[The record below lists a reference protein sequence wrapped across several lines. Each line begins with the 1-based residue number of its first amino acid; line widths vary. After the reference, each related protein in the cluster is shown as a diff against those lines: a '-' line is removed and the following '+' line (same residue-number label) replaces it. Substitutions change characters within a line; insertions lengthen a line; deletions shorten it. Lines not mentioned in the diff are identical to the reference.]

1 LSTRARA
8 STILAL
14 CLGICA
20 LALPSAAAGAADW
33 PARPVRVIV
42 PFAAGGAADTLG
54 RLYADALSAAFGKQ
68 FIIENR
74 AGGGGLIAAEAVAR
88 APPDGYTLIVSGIPI
103 QVLGPAMNR
112 NTGYDPM
119 RDFTHIAYF
128 GGTPNVLVVH
138 PALGVKTYRDFVAL
152 ARARPDSIDYVSA
165 GVGTMGNWVAEYLA
179 AAAGIKL
186 THVAYKGGAAA
197 LLDLLAGHVKVGML
211 SWSSVAEH
219 IRAGALSPLAVTSA
233 ERVPYLA
240 ELPTLRELGYPD
252 FVATTWFSLSG
263 PAGLPPDIVD
273 KINREVVKAMDRPQV
288 KKQIEQDAI
297 ETRAMTAAEVTQF
310 SQSEI
315 DRWTPL
321 IKKMMA
327 KKLSGSTE

>member
-1 LSTRARA
+1 MNAA
-8 STILAL
+8 LAL
-14 CLGICA
+14 CLGIGVV
-20 LALPSAAAGAADW
+20 ALPSAGAGAADW

-42 PFAAGGAADTLG
+42 PFAAGGAADAQG

-68 FIIENR
+68 FIVENR
-74 AGGGGLIAAEAVAR
+74 TGGGGLIAAEMVAR
-88 APPDGYTLIVSGIPI
+88 AAPDGYTLIVSGVPI
-103 QVLGPAMNR
+103 QVLAPAMNK
-112 NTGYDPM
+112 NVGYDPM
-119 RDFTHIAYF
+119 RDFAHIAYF

-138 PALGVKTYRDFVAL
+138 PGLGVRTYRELV
-152 ARARPDSIDYVSA
+152 ARARGQPDGIDYVSA

-179 AAAGIKL
+179 AAARIKL

-197 LLDLLAGHVKVGML
+197 LLDLLAGRVKVGML

-219 IRAGALSPLAVTSA
+219 IRGGALVALAVTSA

-240 ELPTLRELGYPD
+240 DLPTLRELGYRD

-263 PAGLPPDIVD
+263 PAGMPADIVD

-288 KKQIEQDAI
+288 KRQIEQDAI
-297 ETRAMTAAEVTQF
+297 ETRPMTAAGVTQF

-321 IKKMMA
+321 IRKMMA
-327 KKLSGSTE
+327 AKEQ

>member
-1 LSTRARA
+1 MKE
-8 STILAL
+8 ILAL
-14 CLGICA
+14 CFGVWA

-33 PARPVRVIV
+33 PNRPVRVIV
-42 PFAAGGAADTLG
+42 PFAAGGAADTQG

-74 AGGGGLIAAEAVAR
+74 TGGGGLIAAEAVAR
-88 APPDGYTLIVSGIPI
+88 AAPDGYTLIVSGIPI
-103 QVLGPAMNR
+103 QVLAPAMNR
-112 NTGYDPM
+112 NVGYDPM

-138 PALGVKTYRDFVAL
+138 PSLGVKTYRDFVAL
-152 ARARPDSIDYVSA
+152 ARGQSDSIDYVSA
-165 GVGTMGNWVAEYLA
+165 GLGTMGNWVAEYLA
-179 AAAGIKL
+179 AAENVKL

-211 SWSSVAEH
+211 SWSSVAVH
-219 IRAGALSPLAVTSA
+219 IRGGALIPLAVTSA

-240 ELPTLRELGYPD
+240 DLPTLRELGYPD

-263 PAGLPPDIVD
+263 PAGLPADIVD

-310 SQSEI
+310 SQREI

-321 IKKMMA
+321 IQKMMA
-327 KKLSGSTE
+327 TKEQ